1 MEDNLIINLRPLL
14 IHSLNETGFYDQ
26 AIDLI
31 RVPALKSAFAKYLW
45 MRGEHIVGIRS
56 FLLRANCKLSEFNF
70 ANCPDPA
77 AWEAFRQTI
86 NKHDTRALLRWG
98 MQKGHVTLR
107 KYESTLSHTAENKQL
122 SCMLDRHMKDIRTSL
137 DNLSTL
143 KFSFS

>member
-1 MEDNLIINLRPLL
+1 MENNLIVNLRPLL

-56 FLLRANCKLSEFNF
+56 FLVRANCKLSEFNF
-70 ANCPDPA
+70 PNCPDPA
-77 AWEAFRQTI
+77 AWDAFRQTI
-86 NKHDTRALLRWG
+86 IKHDTQALLRWG
-98 MQKGHVTLR
+98 LQKGNLTLR
-107 KYESTLSHTAENKQL
+107 KYESTLANTSGNKQL
-122 SCMLDRHMKDIRTSL
+122 CCMLDHHMKDIRHSL
-137 DNLSTL
+137 ENLSTL